1 MRFPSNAR
9 ESMCRERFVFV
20 TSALLAV
27 GTAPV
32 TEAAEARLQ
41 VGAADGP
48 NAVFIFDRTAK
59 PHAIVLRTTQ
69 VGVAGSRFE
78 VTIDRAKKPALSR
91 RRM

>member
-1 MRFPSNAR
+1 
-9 ESMCRERFVFV
+9 MCRERFVFV

-59 PHAIVLRTTQ
+59 
-69 VGVAGSRFE
+69 
-78 VTIDRAKKPALSR
+78 TIDRAKKPALSR

>member
-1 MRFPSNAR
+1 MR
-9 ESMCRERFVFV
+9 RERFVFV

-78 VTIDRAKKPALSR
+78 VSTDRAKKPALSR